1 MKKLQKG
8 FTLIELMIVIAIIGI
23 LAAIALPAYQDY
35 TARTQATEGFKA
47 TTGVQTDIG
56 VFVAD
61 ANRWPQASDVVGQ
74 QAALLVGKY
83 FAAGGVTLTGGDAA
97 GTTPPTTPTVI
108 NVAFN
113 AGANNGQTLTLT
125 PTLGNVQTGQ
135 ISRWDCA
142 WADTSYSSNRL
153 PSSCQA
159 TGAPAPSPAP

>member
-47 TTGVQTDIG
+47 TTGVRTDIG

-74 QAALLVGKY
+74 QAALLEGKY
-83 FAAGGVTLTGGDAA
+83 FKKGGVTLTGGDAA
-97 GTTPPTTPTVI
+97 GSTPPTTATVI
-108 NVAFN
+108 NVAFSV
-113 AGANNGQTLTLT
+113 GANNGQTLTLT
-125 PTLGNVQTGQ
+125 PTLGDIKTGQ

-142 WADTSYSSNRL
+142 WKDATYSKNRL

-159 TGAPAPSPAP
+159 AAAPAPAPTP